1 MLSALRLFFCV
12 LFLALFSISA
22 QADEPKIL
30 TDNETANFVNSL
42 TPVQAFADKLKSEG
56 KLDVLKAKDKNMLNR
71 NFTIYSGSAAEL
83 KEKFPDDHQALLNI
97 VQPLGFQTVEDW
109 GLVGD
114 AVMAAYF
121 AQESSATATLHAD
134 LQQQMPPE
142 MLAKL
147 PPQARAQL
155 EGVLNMAD
163 ALQNVPDENKKTVKP
178 FIEKI
183 QLALAKAEGHLP

>member
-42 TPVQAFADKLKSEG
+42 TPVQVFADKLKSEG

-142 MLAKL
+142 MLEKL